1 MNIFPVSAS
10 ILAPQ
15 HIALL
20 VKEKYPLGENVT
32 ASILKTGI
40 NHTYLVKAGALQYV
54 FRVYSLNWRTESEIS
69 EEIKLLNLLK
79 EHNIP
84 VSYPVKDTAS
94 TYIQRLAAPEGT
106 RFAVLFSFAAGEKI
120 LQFPAP
126 LHQRAGEIMAGFHRI
141 THGLQLER
149 VQYTPDI
156 LLGHSYAQLLRFLP
170 GNQDEMV
177 FMKLLQEYLYDMF
190 NRAGDNG
197 LRKGIVHLDIWFDN
211 MSIDNSNNIT
221 LFDFDFCGN
230 GWLLLDIAYYIL
242 QLYSTETEENEFL
255 LKRDHFLQGYES
267 ITTISE
273 EEKQLLPAA
282 GTAMYL
288 FYLGVQCARYDNW
301 SNVFLNDI
309 YLKRFI
315 MLRVKR
321 WCDFN
326 RMVLPVL

>member
-1 MNIFPVSAS
+1 MKIFPVLTSTLS
-10 ILAPQ
+10 PR
-15 HIALL
+15 HIAFL
-20 VKEKYPLGENVT
+20 VQQKYQLEERVT

-40 NHTYLVKAGALQYV
+40 NHTYLVRAGDTKYI
-54 FRVYSLNWRTESEIS
+54 FRVYSFNWRTENEIN
-69 EEIKLLNLLK
+69 EEIRLLNLLK
-79 EHNIP
+79 EHNMP
-84 VSYPVKDTAS
+84 VSYPLKDTGGA
-94 TYIQRLAAPEGT
+94 YIQPLAAPEGL

-120 LQFPAP
+120 LQFPAS
-126 LHQRAGEIMAGFHRI
+126 LHRQAGGIMARLHDI
-141 THGLQLER
+141 TANLQLDR
-149 VQYTPDI
+149 VHYTPDI
-156 LLGHSYAQLLRFLP
+156 LLGQSYGQLLQFLSE
-170 GNQDEMV
+170 NTSEML
-177 FMKLLQEYLYDMF
+177 FMKSLREYLYNVFDQ
-190 NRAGDNG
+190 AGHQR

-211 MSIDNSNNIT
+211 MNINNNSIT
-221 LFDFDFCGN
+221 VFDFDFCGN
-230 GWLLLDIAYYIL
+230 GWLHLDIAYYIL
-242 QLYSTETEENEFL
+242 QLYSTETDENEFL

-267 ITTISE
+267 IASISE

-282 GTAMYL
+282 GAAVYL